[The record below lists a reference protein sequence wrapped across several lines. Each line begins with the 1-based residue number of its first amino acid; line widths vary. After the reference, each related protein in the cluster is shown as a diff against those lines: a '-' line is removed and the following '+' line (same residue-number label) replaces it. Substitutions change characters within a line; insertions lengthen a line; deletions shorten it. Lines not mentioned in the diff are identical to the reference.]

1 MRRVQQPGGTTLN
14 AGYLRIVIAALMSAM
29 ASAAL
34 FAQAKPEYDM
44 GKMQMLFLSDS
55 PEWKASG
62 RGDEI
67 RKEHRAYIEGL
78 VINGKLAL
86 WGEVTT
92 EGGLREIGVVK
103 TESIE
108 EARAMTQL
116 FPAVKAGMLQADVL
130 SWYAA
135 RNLLK
140 PAQVPLTLSNYV
152 FGVLVRGSKWTKEQT
167 EETKK
172 IQEGHMA
179 NINRL
184 AETGKLVLAGPFVDG
199 GDRRGVF
206 IFKIDSLSEA
216 QALTDTDPAVIA
228 GRLKIELH
236 RWSVPKGMLP

>member
-1 MRRVQQPGGTTLN
+1 LKTGHTTIMVVLLAVSIAGATVLAQQ
-14 AGYLRIVIAALMSAM
+14 
-29 ASAAL
+29 
-34 FAQAKPEYDM
+34 KPDYDM
-44 GKMQMLFLSDS
+44 GKMQMLFLDQS
-55 PEWKASG
+55 PEWKTGDHA
-62 RGDEI
+62 DEI
-67 RKEHRAYIEGL
+67 RKKHRAYIEGL
-78 VINGKLAL
+78 ITNGKLAL
-86 WGEVTT
+86 WGEVAG

-108 EARAMTQL
+108 EARALAQS
-116 FPAVKAGMLQADVL
+116 FPAVKAGMLKAEVL

-135 RNLLK
+135 RNLIR
-140 PAQVPLTLSNYV
+140 PPQAPLTRSGYV
-152 FGVLVRGSKWTKEQT
+152 FGLLVRGPKSTREQT

-206 IFKIDSLSEA
+206 IFKVDSLGEA

-228 GRLKIELH
+228 GRLKIVLYQ
-236 RWSVPKGMLP
+236 WSVPKGMLP

>member
-1 MRRVQQPGGTTLN
+1 MKTGR
-14 AGYLRIVIAALMSAM
+14 LRSLIAMLAWL
-29 ASAAL
+29 L
-34 FAQAKPEYDM
+34 FATVVLAQQKPEYDM
-44 GKMQMLFLSDS
+44 GKMQMLFLDQS
-55 PEWKASG
+55 PEWKSG
-62 RGDEI
+62 DHADEI
-67 RKEHRAYIEGL
+67 RKEHRTYLEGL
-78 VINGKLAL
+78 ITNGKLAL
-86 WGEVTT
+86 WGEVSG

-116 FPAVKAGMLQADVL
+116 FPAVKAGILKADVL

-135 RNLLK
+135 RNLVK
-140 PAQVPLTLSNYV
+140 PAQAPLARSGYV
-152 FGVLVRGSKWTKEQT
+152 FGLLVRGPKSTREQT

-206 IFKIDSLSEA
+206 IFKVDSLSEA

-228 GRLKIELH
+228 GRLKIVLYQ
-236 RWSVPKGMLP
+236 WSVPKGMLP

>member
-1 MRRVQQPGGTTLN
+1 MN
-14 AGYLRIVIAALMSAM
+14 NGYIRIVIAALTGVM
-29 ASAAL
+29 ASATL
-34 FAQAKPEYDM
+34 FAQKPEYDM
-44 GKMQMLFLSDS
+44 GKMQMLFLSQS
-55 PEWKASG
+55 PEWKAG
-62 RGDEI
+62 EHADEI

-78 VINGKLAL
+78 ITNGKLAL

-92 EGGLREIGVVK
+92 EGSLREIGVVK

-108 EARAMTQL
+108 EARGMAQL
-116 FPAVKAGMLQADVL
+116 FPAVKAGMLKADVV

-152 FGVLVRGSKWTKEQT
+152 FGTLVRGPKSTSEQT

-184 AETGKLVLAGPFVDG
+184 AEMGKLVLAGPF
-199 GDRRGVF
+199 
-206 IFKIDSLSEA
+206 
-216 QALTDTDPAVIA
+216 
-228 GRLKIELH
+228 
-236 RWSVPKGMLP
+236 